1 LRDDLGSLAFRT
13 FDLLLLVLR
22 NAHRD
27 SETLVALFAKIF
39 VKGHR
44 RSFPDD
50 ANTIGL
56 ENLNTRLSAPGR
68 LARNIHIPRESAEV
82 RNSTA
87 SFITISGDGEVV
99 GCLKTRG
106 RLIRWLIGDR
116 SFLRFAGQSHS
127 LMALL
132 SGRRSAGSP
141 VPFRNKKPDGP
152 HEMLSGDIDIP
163 FAKNLHDPMNADS

>member
-27 SETLVALFAKIF
+27 CETLVALFAKIF

-44 RSFPDD
+44 GSFLYD

-56 ENLNTRLSAPGR
+56 ENLNARLSAPGR
-68 LARNIHIPRESAEV
+68 LARNIHMPRQSAEV

-99 GCLKTRG
+99 GCLKT
-106 RLIRWLIGDR
+106 
-116 SFLRFAGQSHS
+116 Q
-127 LMALL
+127 
-132 SGRRSAGSP
+132 
-141 VPFRNKKPDGP
+141 P
-152 HEMLSGDIDIP
+152 HE
-163 FAKNLHDPMNADS
+163 AET